1 MERGAPKSME
11 SLPPETRRQNGGVSS
26 LASVLFGIG
35 HVCGMTDHE
44 VGISARLDGQI
55 CYRAPA
61 CLSNDCER
69 SRSCVPT
76 RKSFGRGYSRSVRAP
91 TPGHSTSSESE
102 RRFQVLIRTVCST
115 FFSSIPR
122 RLPRLPVLI
131 TTFWRVTPGFL
142 SAEPSWTNGGVCG
155 TALVAE

>member
-1 MERGAPKSME
+1 MFGRPHIRQRTGGLTNLVADLARSGRNPGGRHDRAQ
-11 SLPPETRRQNGGVSS
+11 RRRAGQKISGR
-26 LASVLFGIG
+26 
-35 HVCGMTDHE
+35 TDE
-44 VGISARLDGQI
+44 QV
-55 CYRAPA
+55 CYRAPI

-76 RKSFGRGYSRSVRAP
+76 RKWFGRGYSRIARAP
-91 TPGHSTSSESE
+91 TPGHSTSSGSE
-102 RRFQVLIRTVCST
+102 HRGQVLTRTVRST